1 MSREVVEDQ
10 ILGAQKHFTSE
21 VQRGHQ
27 IINIAGFPVSP
38 TVSRVTCI
46 NVRTWDLS
54 NSDNN
59 RHERQKIL
67 HLAATFINI
76 GPTVWALLCSIL
88 SVIKRQRQA

>member
-27 IINIAGFPVSP
+27 IINIAGCPVSP
-38 TVSRVTCI
+38 TVSRVTFI

-76 GPTVWALLCSIL
+76 GPTV
-88 SVIKRQRQA
+88 